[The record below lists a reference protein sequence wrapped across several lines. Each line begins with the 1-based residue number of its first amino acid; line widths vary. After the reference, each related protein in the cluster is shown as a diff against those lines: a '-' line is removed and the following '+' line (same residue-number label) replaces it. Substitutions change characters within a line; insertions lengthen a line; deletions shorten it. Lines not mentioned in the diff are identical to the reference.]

1 MPDFHRKAAPG
12 AFDHRRAAEQSSDPR
27 AVDGGR
33 HDDEP
38 EVGPQRSLHVEGQR
52 QPEIAV
58 EGTLVEFVEEDGGNP
73 GEFGIV
79 EDHARQNALGYDQ
92 DAGFVRRLAL
102 HAHGKANGFAW
113 LLAEDFRHAPG
124 GGAGGKPA
132 RLEQQDSA
140 VAAPCGRQQRRRHK
154 RGLAGAGRRDQ
165 HCAVAGFKRG
175 KQRGKRFGDGQDRQV
190 GEVHAGCVAYAMAV
204 LRSLAAGRRAQPKTR
219 AGLKKGLQ
227 VRSSAPSPG
236 YRCQFR
242 PLSGRFAPTSPPLRG
257 GEETPAGLLGALP
270 RPRDKRGE
278 VAAKR
283 PERGLSL
290 FVDSISEHWE
300 FGAAAE
306 AARVSPNR
314 RSAAYDCPRHAR
326 NRSASDLPARQCRPC
341 RCSP

>member
-38 EVGPQRSLHVEGQR
+38 EVGPQRSLHVEGER

-190 GEVHAGCVAYAMAV
+190 GEVHAGCVALRWR
-204 LRSLAAGRRAQPKTR
+204 LRSLAAGRRAQRKTR

-227 VRSSAPSPG
+227 SSFQCPEPG
-236 YRCQFR
+236 LQVSVS

-257 GEETPAGLLGALP
+257 GEETPAGLLAPFLAPAISGERWP
-270 RPRDKRGE
+270 RSGRRG
-278 VAAKR
+278 
-283 PERGLSL
+283 GLSL
-290 FVDSISEHWE
+290 FVDSISEHWKS
-300 FGAAAE
+300 GRRPAAGCRLTADPQHMIVPDMPGI
-306 AARVSPNR
+306 RVS
-314 RSAAYDCPRHAR
+314 C
-326 NRSASDLPARQCRPC
+326 DLPARQCRPC